1 METIGTRRV
10 NSEQFFMEPTPHS
23 SIRGPLG
30 HSADQLFKLIVS
42 SVKDYAILM
51 LDREGYILTW
61 NEGAERTS
69 GYSPE
74 EIIGKHFSVFYT
86 SEAIEANHPQHELDV
101 ASATGRYEEEGW
113 RVRKDGSMFWSNVV
127 ITALYEE
134 NELVGFAKVTRDL
147 TEKKMAEQQR
157 EENARLLAETNEELQ
172 RLAYIVSHELQAP
185 ITTITRYCN
194 LLRVRYKDKLGA
206 DANDF
211 LHKISF
217 SSQLIGRMV
226 DDLWTYAR
234 VSTPGIEAEPVL
246 LNVALTDAIRELG
259 EQVRG
264 VQLEH
269 DELPII
275 RGNRSQLIY
284 LFKEMI
290 GNAIRYRSEASPVI
304 NIGLDR
310 QADGFVFTVKDNGIG
325 IDPLFSS
332 DVFKLFHRVK
342 SEPDPAGTGMGL
354 AICRKIVQQH
364 RGRIWL
370 ESQIGLGSTFFV
382 WFPKAVEC

>member
-30 HSADQLFKLIVS
+30 PSGNQLFKLIVS
-42 SVKDYAILM
+42 SVKDYAIFM
-51 LDREGYILTW
+51 LDREGYIVTW
-61 NEGAERTS
+61 NEGAERIN
-69 GYSPE
+69 GYTAD
-74 EIIGKHFSVFYT
+74 EIIGKHFSIFY
-86 SEAIEANHPQHELDV
+86 AADAKEANHPQHELEV
-101 ASATGRYEEEGW
+101 ASTAGRYEEEGW

-127 ITALYEE
+127 ITAIYEQE
-134 NELVGFAKVTRDL
+134 ELVGFAKITRDL
-147 TEKKMAEQQR
+147 TDKKMAEQQR

-185 ITTITRYCN
+185 ITTITRYSN
-194 LLRVRYKDKLGA
+194 LLSVRYRDRLGS

-211 LHKISF
+211 LQKISS

-234 VSTPGIEAEPVL
+234 VSTPGIEAEPVS
-246 LNVALTDAIRELG
+246 LNVALSDAIRELG
-259 EQVRG
+259 EQLRG
-264 VQLEH
+264 VQLER
-269 DELPII
+269 DELPNI
-275 RGNRSQLIY
+275 RGNRSQLVY
-284 LFKEMI
+284 FFKELI
-290 GNAIRYRSEASPVI
+290 GNAIRYRSEAPPEI
-304 NIGLDR
+304 KIGLTR
-310 QADGFVFTVKDNGIG
+310 QADGFVFSVKDNGIG
-325 IDPLFSS
+325 IDPISSS

-342 SEPDPAGTGMGL
+342 SEPDPTGTGMGL

-370 ESQIGLGSTFFV
+370 ESQIGLGTTFFV
-382 WFPKAVEC
+382 WFPKSVEC